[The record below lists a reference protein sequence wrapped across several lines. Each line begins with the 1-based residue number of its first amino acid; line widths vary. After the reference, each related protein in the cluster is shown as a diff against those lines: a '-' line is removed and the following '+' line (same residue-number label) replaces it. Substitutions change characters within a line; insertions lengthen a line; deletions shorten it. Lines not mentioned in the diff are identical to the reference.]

1 MLIEGNNSDG
11 AYLCRL
17 CMHIFRFR
25 VYFSAIIL
33 WLDVRAQ
40 WDESRGF
47 RVDELV
53 GETSV
58 VESAL

>member
-1 MLIEGNNSDG
+1 
-11 AYLCRL
+11 
-17 CMHIFRFR
+17 MHIFRFR

-58 VESAL
+58 VESAI